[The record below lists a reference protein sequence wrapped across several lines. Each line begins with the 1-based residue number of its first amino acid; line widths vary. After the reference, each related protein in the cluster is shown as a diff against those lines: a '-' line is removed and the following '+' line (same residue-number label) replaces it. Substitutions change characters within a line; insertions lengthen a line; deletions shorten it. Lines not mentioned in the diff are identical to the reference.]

1 MNTAKFM
8 MAYGA
13 FVFLGGVI
21 GAIASGSLVSLISG
35 GASGALAFVSGLGLQ
50 RGSSWA
56 RPLGFVVAGFLA
68 LFFLWRMINAF
79 TAFPA
84 LATFGLS
91 IVALALLYRDLQE
104 TKSASKS

>member
-13 FVFLGGVI
+13 FVMLGGVI
-21 GAIASGSLVSLISG
+21 GAVASGSMASLISG
-35 GASGALAFVSGLGLQ
+35 GISGALAFLAGWGLQ
-50 RGSSWA
+50 QGSSWA
-56 RPLGFVVAGFLA
+56 RPLGFAIAGFLA

-91 IVALALLYRDLQE
+91 IVALALLYRDLQAIKPTSE
-104 TKSASKS
+104 N

>member
-13 FVFLGGVI
+13 FVILGGVI
-21 GAIASGSLVSLISG
+21 GFVASGSAVSLISG
-35 GASGALAFVSGLGLQ
+35 GVSGVLAFVSGLGLQ
-50 RGSSWA
+50 KGSSWA
-56 RPLGFVVAGFLA
+56 RPLGFAIAGFLA

-104 TKSASKS
+104 TKLTSKN